1 MKGKNDPRPASRKIG
16 WKNTLIYQVMIAPST
31 ILYLLFIVY
40 PFLATIYYSFTNYSN
55 SHLFDYKLVGFKNYI
70 EVLTSDLQ
78 MGAIGRSLLY
88 AVLMTGFQLLFAIPL
103 AVALTNTKI
112 KGKGILR
119 TAFYFPAV
127 ISSLIIGYIWSFL
140 FSTSFYGPIN
150 NMLESLG
157 LPTVNFFGNPDIAL
171 YSIIFTQVWQWTGWA
186 MVIISANIANIPT
199 TYYEAAKIDG
209 AGPLQRFSRITF
221 PLLYPSVS
229 VVMISSLTGGLKV
242 YDIIVSTTGGG
253 PADSTLTI
261 MGYIISHSIGGGYLG
276 LGSAFSV
283 VFFIILIVFTAILMK
298 FLQKWEEAVQ

>member
-1 MKGKNDPRPASRKIG
+1 
-16 WKNTLIYQVMIAPST
+16 MIAPST

-298 FLQKWEEAVQ
+298 SLQKWEEAVQ